1 MTEQNGKPSGGYSEV
16 FACPADYVPTRFFQ
30 KYNIG
35 FVPPVYRDSLIAIGR
50 STRVNVVQLWGWTFD
65 GLSERVGIG
74 TDTRSFS
81 RYTQDHRDGNI
92 MCASSRVSEV
102 FKSSYL
108 RVLEAGPS
116 SPNSGRG
123 PHRWPRGQSR
133 PLRRARGGGLP
144 RVNKAKLSAPLRG
157 GRVRDPWRSE
167 SLRAVNFSLCRDPSS
182 DLRRIRCRSQ
192 HFS

>member
-74 TDTRSFS
+74 TDTQSFS

-108 RVLEAGPS
+108 RVLEALE
-116 SPNSGRG
+116 
-123 PHRWPRGQSR
+123 H
-133 PLRRARGGGLP
+133 ARLI
-144 RVNKAKLSAPLRG
+144 
-157 GRVRDPWRSE
+157 D
-167 SLRAVNFSLCRDPSS
+167 RAVLRSFAANVCPIDLSFWKIGFSERPGWWPAA
-182 DLRRIRCRSQ
+182 SQ
-192 HFS
+192 QTKR